1 MRYVEVDGLRLS
13 AIGLG
18 TWQFGS
24 REWGY
29 GETYATEAAPAIV
42 RRAIEL
48 GVTLIDTAEMY
59 GFGRS
64 ERIVGGAIE
73 GRRDEVVLATKLL
86 PILPVQPVVDRQ
98 VRGSLRRLGVETI
111 DLYQVHFP
119 NPLASP
125 RATMAPL
132 RRLLDRGS
140 VRRIGVSNHSLG
152 RWRASERALGQR
164 ILTNQVRFSL
174 TSPLAHWELVPYAR
188 DEGRVVIAYSPLGQ
202 GLLGGAY
209 SPTGPLPGD
218 VRPDEPLLSAGQPA
232 PARADARR
240 APRRGGGPRRDTR
253 PGRTGVA
260 DRAWQRRGD
269 PRRADAR
276 PTRGERGGRRSRP
289 HPRGAGHPD
298 LARGSSRRRG
308 ATTVIGQLI
317 EAGSRSLG
325 VLQEWSV
332 RM

>member
-125 RATMAPL
+125 RATMVPL

-218 VRPDEPLLSAGQPA
+218 VRRMNRSFRPASLRRLGPMLDALRDVAAAHGATPAQVALAWLIGHGNVVAIPGARTLGQLEENAAAGDLVLTLEEQV
-232 PARADARR
+232 
-240 APRRGGGPRRDTR
+240 TL
-253 PGRTGVA
+253 TWLA
-260 DRAWQRRGD
+260 DRLDSGVR
-269 PRRADAR
+269 PR
-276 PTRGERGGRRSRP
+276 
-289 HPRGAGHPD
+289 
-298 LARGSSRRRG
+298 SS
-308 ATTVIGQLI
+308 VN
-317 EAGSRSLG
+317 
-325 VLQEWSV
+325 
-332 RM
+332 